1 MCLPI
6 YPLTG
11 LLFLDLERPL
21 RLDQGTS
28 IYAALRAVAGRYVA
42 LEFEMYTHT
51 YSIKYTIHSQYTQ
64 CDMEKAHEKKK
75 KKYIQ
80 RQCWQ
85 KKRFFWT
92 NGRLPVASVWFVLT
106 HQPGLFN
113 GNASEMT
120 GRQYLLGTYN
130 R

>member
-28 IYAALRAVAGRYVA
+28 IYAALRAVAG
-42 LEFEMYTHT
+42 
-51 YSIKYTIHSQYTQ
+51 SQYTQ

-75 KKYIQ
+75 KK
-80 RQCWQ
+80 
-85 KKRFFWT
+85 FFWT